1 MFKKLYQS
9 TTNSVQGAAILLALS
24 AIMTQL
30 FGLVRDKLLAHL
42 VGPGPMLDVYYSA
55 FRIPDI
61 LFVTVATL
69 FSASILLPFL
79 ANYLNKNDLAG
90 SHRFMRDSALT
101 FSVLI
106 LVACALA
113 YILFPYLS
121 RGLVAGFDEQT
132 RLLYIKIGRML
143 LLSQSI
149 ILGLSNLIATITQY
163 YKHFIIW
170 SFAPLFYNIGIIIG
184 VLFYPQ
190 MGLTAVALGVLFGA
204 IMHLAIQIPII
215 YKHGYLKIFGKQ
227 YGLGKYQFSEM
238 LNVLKTALPRTI
250 SLSLNNLVM
259 LVLIA
264 TATTMSVGSVSLFT
278 FAYTIQAVPL
288 TLIGLT
294 FSVAAFP
301 TLSKLFSE
309 AKNNFD
315 SEFGLEFKKEFK
327 TNVRKIFAL
336 TTITAFVF
344 IVFRLPLIDLLLGSG
359 AFTDYHV
366 LRTGWL
372 LAIACIG
379 MVPAGMVQ
387 LYLRALYAT
396 GNTKRPFIAT
406 LVTAISTIV
415 ITVVGLYVFK
425 TTALDFWLAQK
436 TGLII
441 TDTNVL
447 VLMLAVAVSSII
459 NVLLLR
465 GITKKYL
472 GVRGTI
478 DIKIVFKTLFI
489 AIVANAVAYAFYAF
503 FTSYETIKI
512 SSHIIFI
519 LCLTLDSFIIYVL
532 AKKSNLPEVYEYMNV
547 YISKLSKM
555 FNYAGRIFV
564 KQSK

>member
-42 VGPGPMLDVYYSA
+42 VGPGPMLDAYYSA

-79 ANYLNKNDLAG
+79 ADYLNKNDLAG

-121 RGLVAGFDEQT
+121 RGLVSGFDEGT

-170 SFAPLFYNIGIIIG
+170 SFAPLFYNIGIICG

-204 IMHLAIQIPII
+204 IMHLVIQIPII
-215 YKHGYLKIFGKQ
+215 YKHGYLKIFGKRH
-227 YGLGKYQFSEM
+227 GLGSYQFSEM
-238 LNVLKTALPRTI
+238 LKVFKTALPRTI

-301 TLSKLFSE
+301 TLSKLFSQ
-309 AKNNFD
+309 ANNTIS
-315 SEFGLEFKKEFK
+315 SEFGTEFK
-327 TNVRKIFAL
+327 TTVRKIFAL
-336 TTITAFVF
+336 TTITTFVF

-359 AFTDYHV
+359 AFTQYHV

-406 LVTAISTIV
+406 LITGASTIA
-415 ITVVGLYVFK
+415 ITMAGLYVFK
-425 TTALDFWLAQK
+425 NTGLDFWLAQK

-441 TDTNVL
+441 TDTNVM
-447 VLMLAVAVSSII
+447 VLMFAVAVSSII

-478 DIKIVFKTLFI
+478 DGKIVFKTLFI
-489 AIVANAVAYAFYAF
+489 TIVANAVAYAFYAF
-503 FTSYETIKI
+503 FTNYKDVQI

-519 LCLTLDSFIIYVL
+519 LCLILDSFIIYVL
-532 AKKSNLPEVYEYMNV
+532 AKKLNLPEVYEYMNV

-555 FNYAGRIFV
+555 FNYVGRIFV
-564 KQSK
+564 KQAK

>member
-1 MFKKLYQS
+1 MFKKLYHS

-30 FGLVRDKLLAHL
+30 FGLVRDRLLASL
-42 VGPGPMLDVYYSA
+42 VGPGSILDVYYSA

-69 FSASILLPFL
+69 FSASILVPFL
-79 ANYLNKNDLAG
+79 ANYLNKDDTEG
-90 SHRFMRDSALT
+90 SRRFMRDSAIT

-106 LVACALA
+106 LFACTVA

-121 RGLVAGFDEQT
+121 RGLVAGFDEST
-132 RLLYIKIGRML
+132 RALYIKIGRML

-149 ILGLSNLIATITQY
+149 ILGLSNLMATITQY

-170 SFAPLFYNIGIIIG
+170 SFAPLFYNVGIIIG

-190 MGLTAVALGVLFGA
+190 MGLTAVVLGVLFGA
-204 IMHLAIQIPII
+204 LMHLGIQLPII
-215 YKHGYLKIFGKQ
+215 YRRGYLKFFNKKSH
-227 YGLGKYQFSEM
+227 LGKYHFGEM
-238 LNVLKTALPRTI
+238 LNVFKTALPRTI

-301 TLSKLFSE
+301 TLSKLFTE

-336 TTITAFVF
+336 TTVTAFVF
-344 IVFRLPLIDLLLGSG
+344 VFFRIPLIDLLLGSG
-359 AFTDYHV
+359 AFTQYHV

-379 MVPAGMVQ
+379 MVPVGMVQ

-396 GNTKRPFIAT
+396 GNTKKPFVAT
-406 LVTAISTIV
+406 VITAVSTVV
-415 ITVVGLYVFK
+415 ITVLGLYVLK
-425 TTALDFWLAQK
+425 NTSLDFWLAQK

-447 VLMLAVAVSSII
+447 ILMFAVAVSSVI

-472 GVRGTI
+472 TVRRTI
-478 DIKIVFKTLFI
+478 DFKIVFKTLFI
-489 AIVANAVAYAFYAF
+489 AIISNAVAYAFYAF
-503 FTSYETIKI
+503 FTSHEAVKI
-512 SSHIIFI
+512 SSHIIFV
-519 LCLTLDSFIIYVL
+519 LCLILDSFMIYVL
-532 AKKSNLPEVYEYMNV
+532 AKNLNLPEVYEYMNV

-564 KQSK
+564 KQAK

>member
-9 TTNSVQGAAILLALS
+9 TTNTVQGAAILLALS

-42 VGPGPMLDVYYSA
+42 VGPGAMLDVYYSA

-79 ANYLNKNDLAG
+79 ANYLNKDDILG
-90 SHRFMRDSALT
+90 SQRFMRDSAMS

-106 LVACALA
+106 LIASVLA
-113 YILFPYLS
+113 YVLFPYLS
-121 RGLVAGFDEQT
+121 RGLVIGFDDST
-132 RLLYIKIGRML
+132 RALYIKIGRML

-170 SFAPLFYNIGIIIG
+170 SFAPLFYNIGIIVG

-190 MGLTAVALGVLFGA
+190 MGLTAVVLGVLLGA
-204 IMHLAIQIPII
+204 IMHLTIQLPII
-215 YKHGYLKIFGKQ
+215 YKHGYLKMFGKKN
-227 YGLGKYQFSEM
+227 GLGKYQFGEM
-238 LNVLKTALPRTI
+238 LNVFKTALPRTI

-301 TLSKLFSE
+301 TLSKLFSQ
-309 AKNNFD
+309 ASNTVG
-315 SEFGLEFKKEFK
+315 SEFGTEFK
-327 TNVRKIFAL
+327 TTVRKIFAL

-359 AFTDYHV
+359 AFTQYHV

-406 LVTAISTIV
+406 LVTAISTII
-415 ITVVGLYVFK
+415 ITLFGLYIFK
-425 TTALDFWLAQK
+425 NTGLDFWLAQK
-436 TGLII
+436 TGLIAK
-441 TDTNVL
+441 DTNVL
-447 VLMLAVAVSSII
+447 VLMFAVATSSII
-459 NVLLLR
+459 NVFLLR
-465 GITKKYL
+465 SIIKKYL
-472 GVRGTI
+472 GIMGTI
-478 DIKIVFKTLFI
+478 DSKIVFKTLFI
-489 AIVANAVAYAFYAF
+489 TIIANAIAYVLYAF
-503 FTSYETIKI
+503 FTNYEIVKI

-519 LCLTLDSFIIYVL
+519 LCLTLDSFIIYIL
-532 AKKSNLPEVYEYMNV
+532 AKKLNLPEVYEYMNV
-547 YISKLSKM
+547 YFSKISKM
-555 FNYAGRIFV
+555 FNYVGRVFV
-564 KQSK
+564 KQAK

>member
-79 ANYLNKNDLAG
+79 ADYLNKNDTAG
-90 SHRFMRDSALT
+90 SQRFMRDSAIT

-106 LVACALA
+106 LFACALA

-121 RGLVAGFDEQT
+121 RGLVAGFDEGT
-132 RLLYIKIGRML
+132 RSLYIKIGRML

-170 SFAPLFYNIGIIIG
+170 SFAPLFYNIGIICG
-184 VLFYPQ
+184 VLLYPQ
-190 MGLTAVALGVLFGA
+190 MGLTAVVLGVLFGA
-204 IMHLAIQIPII
+204 VMHLAIQIPII
-215 YKHGYLKIFGKQ
+215 YKHGYLKIFNKQ
-227 YGLGKYQFSEM
+227 HDLGKYQFSEM
-238 LNVLKTALPRTI
+238 LKVFKTALPRTM

-309 AKNNFD
+309 AKNTI
-315 SEFGLEFKKEFK
+315 SGEFGTEFK
-327 TNVRKIFAL
+327 TTVRKIFAL
-336 TTITAFVF
+336 TTITAVVF

-359 AFTDYHV
+359 AFTQYHV

-379 MVPAGMVQ
+379 VVPAGMVQ

-406 LVTAISTIV
+406 FITAISTII
-415 ITVVGLYVFK
+415 ITVFGLYLIK
-425 TTALDFWLAQK
+425 NTSLDFWLAQK

-447 VLMLAVAVSSII
+447 ILMFAVATSSII

-472 GVRGTI
+472 GVTGTI
-478 DIKIVFKTLFI
+478 DFKIVLKTLFI
-489 AIVANAVAYAFYAF
+489 AIISNAVAYAFYAF
-503 FTSYETIKI
+503 FTNYKSIEI

-519 LCLTLDSFIIYVL
+519 LCLILDSFMIYVL
-532 AKKSNLPEVYEYMNV
+532 AKNLNLPEVYEYMNV

-564 KQSK
+564 KQAK

>member
-1 MFKKLYQS
+1 MFKKLYDS
-9 TTNSVQGAAILLALS
+9 TTNSVQGAAILLAIS

-30 FGLVRDKLLAHL
+30 FGLVRDRLLAGL
-42 VGPGPMLDVYYSA
+42 VGPGTMLDVYYSA

-79 ANYLNKNDLAG
+79 ANYLNKNDEAG
-90 SHRFMRDSALT
+90 SHRFMRDSAIS
-101 FSVLI
+101 FSVIILI
-106 LVACALA
+106 VCILA

-121 RGLVAGFDEQT
+121 RGLVIGFDEGT
-132 RLLYIKIGRML
+132 RALYIKIGRML
-143 LLSQSI
+143 LLSQAI

-190 MGLTAVALGVLFGA
+190 MGLSAVVMGVLLGA
-204 IMHLAIQIPII
+204 FLHLMVQLPVL
-215 YKHGYLKIFGKQ
+215 YKHGFLKIFNKGYK
-227 YGLGKYQFSEM
+227 LGKYQFGEM
-238 LNVLKTALPRTI
+238 LNVFKTALPRTV

-259 LVLIA
+259 LILIA

-309 AKNNFD
+309 SKNSTSDELGN
-315 SEFGLEFKKEFK
+315 EFTKEFNQEFKQSA
-327 TNVRKIFAL
+327 RKIFAL
-336 TTITAFVF
+336 TTVVAFVF
-344 IVFRLPLIDLLLGSG
+344 IVFRIPLIDLLLGSG
-359 AFTDYHV
+359 AFTKYHV

-387 LYLRALYAT
+387 LYLRTLYAT

-406 LVTAISTIV
+406 LITGASTII
-415 ITVVGLYVFK
+415 ITLLGLFIFK
-425 TTALDFWLAQK
+425 TTSIDAWLASF
-436 TGLII
+436 TGLLV

-447 VLMLAVAVSSII
+447 ILMFAVATSSII
-459 NVLLLR
+459 NVFLLR
-465 GITKKYL
+465 RITKKYL
-472 GVRGTI
+472 GINRTI
-478 DIKIVFKTLFI
+478 DKWIVLKTLFI
-489 AIVANAVAYAFYAF
+489 AIIANLTAFAFYEF
-503 FTSYETIKI
+503 FTYSGVGQLSGYMIFVLCLALDAF
-512 SSHIIFI
+512 IIF
-519 LCLTLDSFIIYVL
+519 TL
-532 AKKSNLPEVYEYMNV
+532 AKKLNLPEVYDYMNV
-547 YISKLSKM
+547 YISKIKKLY
-555 FNYAGRIFV
+555 NRN
-564 KQSK
+564 

>member
-1 MFKKLYQS
+1 MFKKLYES

-42 VGPGPMLDVYYSA
+42 IGPGPMLDVYYSA

-79 ANYLNKNDLAG
+79 ANYLNKNDIVG
-90 SHRFMRDSALT
+90 SQRFMRDSALS

-106 LVACALA
+106 MVACIVA

-121 RGLVAGFDEQT
+121 RGLVVGFDEPT

-170 SFAPLFYNIGIIIG
+170 SLAPLFYNIGIICG

-190 MGLTAVALGVLFGA
+190 LGLTAVVLGVLFGA
-204 IMHLAIQIPII
+204 LMHLMVQLPVL
-215 YKHGYLKIFGKQ
+215 YKHGFLKIFSSQ
-227 YGLGKYQFSEM
+227 YKLGKYQFNEM
-238 LNVLKTALPRTI
+238 LGVLKTALPRTI

-259 LVLIA
+259 LILIA

-309 AKNNFD
+309 SKNSAGDGSNQ
-315 SEFGLEFKKEFK
+315 EFTNEFNQEFKQ
-327 TNVRKIFAL
+327 TARKIFAL
-336 TTITAFVF
+336 TTIVAFVF
-344 IVFRLPLIDLLLGSG
+344 IVFRVPLIDLLLGSG
-359 AFTDYHV
+359 AFTKYHV

-387 LYLRALYAT
+387 LYLRTFYAT
-396 GNTKRPFIAT
+396 GNTRRPFIAT
-406 LVTAISTIV
+406 LITGVSTII
-415 ITVVGLYVFK
+415 ITMVGLFVFNN
-425 TTALDFWLAQK
+425 TDIDVWLAGV

-447 VLMLAVAVSSII
+447 ILMFAVATSSVI

-465 GITKKYL
+465 SITKKYL
-472 GVRGTI
+472 GLNGTI
-478 DIKIVFKTLFI
+478 DSKIVFKTLFI
-489 AIVANAVAYAFYAF
+489 TIFANAVAYAFYLYF
-503 FTSYETIKI
+503 INIVDFKI
-512 SSHIIFI
+512 SSHIIFM
-519 LCLTLDSFIIYVL
+519 LCLALDAFMIYVL
-532 AKKSNLPEVYEYMNV
+532 AKKLNLPEVYEYINV
-547 YISKLSKM
+547 YISKIKKLYDR
-555 FNYAGRIFV
+555 N
-564 KQSK
+564 

>member
-1 MFKKLYQS
+1 MFKKLYQL

-79 ANYLNKNDLAG
+79 ADYLNKNDTAG
-90 SHRFMRDSALT
+90 SQRFMRDSALT
-101 FSVLI
+101 FSALI
-106 LVACALA
+106 LIACVLA

-121 RGLVAGFDEQT
+121 RGLVAGFDEST

-170 SFAPLFYNIGIIIG
+170 SFAPLFYNIGIICG

-190 MGLTAVALGVLFGA
+190 MGLTAVVLGVLFGA

-215 YKHGYLKIFGKQ
+215 YKHGYLKIFNKQ
-227 YGLGKYQFSEM
+227 HGLGKYQFSEM
-238 LNVLKTALPRTI
+238 LKVFKTALPRTM

-309 AKNNFD
+309 AKNTIN
-315 SEFGLEFKKEFK
+315 SEFGTEFK
-327 TNVRKIFAL
+327 TTVRKIFAL

-344 IVFRLPLIDLLLGSG
+344 IFFRLPLIDLLLGSG
-359 AFTDYHV
+359 AFTQYHV

-406 LVTAISTIV
+406 LVTAISTII
-415 ITVVGLYVFK
+415 ITVLGLYFIK
-425 TTALDFWLAQK
+425 NTSLDFWLAQK

-447 VLMLAVAVSSII
+447 ILMFAVATSSII

-465 GITKKYL
+465 RITKKYL
-472 GVRGTI
+472 GVMGTI
-478 DIKIVFKTLFI
+478 DGKIVFKTLII
-489 AIVANAVAYAFYAF
+489 ALVSNAAAYAFYAF
-503 FTSYETIKI
+503 FTSHEAVKI
-512 SSHIIFI
+512 SSHIIFV
-519 LCLTLDSFIIYVL
+519 LCLMLDSFMIYVL
-532 AKKSNLPEVYEYMNV
+532 AKNLNLPEVYEYMNV
-547 YISKLSKM
+547 YISKISRM

>member
-9 TTNSVQGAAILLALS
+9 TTTSVQGAAILLALS
-24 AIMTQL
+24 AILTQL

-79 ANYLNKNDLAG
+79 ANYLNKNDEAG
-90 SHRFMRDSALT
+90 SHRFMRDSAIS

-106 LVACALA
+106 LIVCALA

-121 RGLVAGFDEQT
+121 RGLVAGFDEGT
-132 RLLYIKIGRML
+132 RALYIKIGRML

-170 SFAPLFYNIGIIIG
+170 SFAPLFYNLGIICG
-184 VLFYPQ
+184 VIFYPQ
-190 MGLTAVALGVLFGA
+190 LGLTAVVLGVLFGA
-204 IMHLAIQIPII
+204 LMHLMVQLPVL
-215 YKHGYLKIFGKQ
+215 YKHGFLKIFSSQ
-227 YGLGKYQFSEM
+227 YKLGKYQFNEM
-238 LNVLKTALPRTI
+238 LGVLKTALPRTI

-259 LVLIA
+259 LILIA

-309 AKNNFD
+309 SKNSASD
-315 SEFGLEFKKEFK
+315 EFNQEFTNEFKS
-327 TNVRKIFAL
+327 TARKIFAL
-336 TTITAFVF
+336 TTIVAFVF
-344 IVFRLPLIDLLLGSG
+344 IVFRVPLIDLLLGSG
-359 AFTDYHV
+359 AFTKYHV

-387 LYLRALYAT
+387 LYLRTLYAT

-406 LVTAISTIV
+406 LITGISTV
-415 ITVVGLYVFK
+415 IITLVGLFIFK
-425 TTALDFWLAQK
+425 TTDIDIWLSGV
-436 TGLII
+436 TGLLV

-447 VLMLAVAVSSII
+447 ILMFAVATSSII
-459 NVLLLR
+459 NVFLLR
-465 GITKKYL
+465 RITRKYL
-472 GVRGTI
+472 GIHKTI
-478 DIKIVFKTLFI
+478 DKPIVLKTLFVAII
-489 AIVANAVAYAFYAF
+489 ANFTAFAFYEF
-503 FTSYETIKI
+503 FTYSGVGQI
-512 SSHIIFI
+512 SGYVIFV
-519 LCLTLDSFIIYVL
+519 LCLALDAFMIFVL
-532 AKKSNLPEVYEYMNV
+532 VKKLNLPEVYDYMNV
-547 YISKLSKM
+547 YISKIKKLYDRNK
-555 FNYAGRIFV
+555 I
-564 KQSK
+564 